1 MKKEIILASG
11 SPRRREL
18 LNQIGIDFTVITSD
32 ADEITTEKSP
42 EKIVMQLSSLKAEA
56 VAKLPVKKST
66 AAVQKSAAAS
76 FGDSDSYVIIGADTI
91 VYADGQVLGK
101 PRDERHAF
109 DMIKCLSGGSHSVY
123 TGVCGKEKTSFY
135 EQTEVYVYDM
145 TDEEILDYIKTKEPM
160 DKAGAYGIQGRFA
173 AFVSKIE
180 GDYNSVVGLPVG
192 RVYQE
197 LRKAGYIG

>member
-18 LNQIGIDFTVITSD
+18 LNQIGIDFNVITSD

-56 VAKLPVKKST
+56 VAKLPVKKNT
-66 AAVQKSAAAS
+66 AAVQNSAAAS

-109 DMIKCLSGGSHSVY
+109 DMIKSLSGGSHSVY
-123 TGVCGKEKTSFY
+123 TGVTFY

>member
-56 VAKLPVKKST
+56 VAKLPVKKNT
-66 AAVQKSAAAS
+66 AAVQNSAAAS
-76 FGDSDSYVIIGADTI
+76 FGDTI

-109 DMIKCLSGGSHSVY
+109 DMIKSLSGGSHSVY
-123 TGVCGKEKTSFY
+123 TGVTFICGKEKTSFY

>member
-56 VAKLPVKKST
+56 VAKLPVKKNT

-76 FGDSDSYVIIGADTI
+76 FGDSDNYVIIGADTI

-109 DMIKCLSGGSHSVY
+109 DMIKSLSGSSHSVY
-123 TGVCGKEKTSFY
+123 TGVTFICGKEKMSFY

-145 TDEEILDYIKTKEPM
+145 TDEEIQKWTEKAKANGDYIMLALLTFAQVYK
-160 DKAGAYGIQGRFA
+160 DKR
-173 AFVSKIE
+173 SKFTT
-180 GDYNSVVGLPVG
+180 P
-192 RVYQE
+192 
-197 LRKAGYIG
+197 

>member
-1 MKKEIILASG
+1 M
-11 SPRRREL
+11 
-18 LNQIGIDFTVITSD
+18 
-32 ADEITTEKSP
+32 EIT
-42 EKIVMQLSSLKAEA
+42 L
-56 VAKLPVKKST
+56 
-66 AAVQKSAAAS
+66 
-76 FGDSDSYVIIGADTI
+76 
-91 VYADGQVLGK
+91 
-101 PRDERHAF
+101 
-109 DMIKCLSGGSHSVY
+109 
-123 TGVCGKEKTSFY
+123 
-135 EQTEVYVYDM
+135 VYVYDM

>member
-56 VAKLPVKKST
+56 VAKLPVKKNT
-66 AAVQKSAAAS
+66 AAVQNSAAAS
-76 FGDSDSYVIIGADTI
+76 FGDSDSYVIIGSDTI

-109 DMIKCLSGGSHSVY
+109 DMIKSLSGGSHSVY
-123 TGVCGKEKTSFY
+123 TGVTFICGKEKN
-135 EQTEVYVYDM
+135 V
-145 TDEEILDYIKTKEPM
+145 IL
-160 DKAGAYGIQGRFA
+160 
-173 AFVSKIE
+173 
-180 GDYNSVVGLPVG
+180 
-192 RVYQE
+192 
-197 LRKAGYIG
+197 

>member
-1 MKKEIILASG
+1 MKKKVFAVFMIVAM
-11 SPRRREL
+11 L
-18 LNQIGIDFTVITSD
+18 LCFMPSMAFAHNGGNGTTATPDSSAGQIGDYYAVN
-32 ADEITTEKSP
+32 DETGALT
-42 EKIVMQLSSLKAEA
+42 
-56 VAKLPVKKST
+56 AKPTLESGKTQQS
-66 AAVQKSAAAS
+66 
-76 FGDSDSYVIIGADTI
+76 
-91 VYADGQVLGK
+91 YADGQVLGK

-109 DMIKCLSGGSHSVY
+109 DMIKSLSGGSHSVY
-123 TGVCGKEKTSFY
+123 TGVTFICGKEKTSFY

>member
-56 VAKLPVKKST
+56 VAKLPVKKNT

-76 FGDSDSYVIIGADTI
+76 FGDSDNYVIIGADTI
-91 VYADGQVLGK
+91 VYANGQVLGK

-109 DMIKCLSGGSHSVY
+109 DMIKSLSGGSHSVY
-123 TGVCGKEKTSFY
+123 TGVTFICGKEKTSFY

-145 TDEEILDYIKTKEPM
+145 TDEEILDYIKTKE
-160 DKAGAYGIQGRFA
+160 AGAYGIQGRFA

>member
-56 VAKLPVKKST
+56 VAKLPVKKNT
-66 AAVQKSAAAS
+66 AAVQNSAAAS

-109 DMIKCLSGGSHSVY
+109 DMIKVFRAAATVY
-123 TGVCGKEKTSFY
+123 IRELHLFVEKKKRHFMNRQKFMY
-135 EQTEVYVYDM
+135 M
-145 TDEEILDYIKTKEPM
+145 I
-160 DKAGAYGIQGRFA
+160 
-173 AFVSKIE
+173 
-180 GDYNSVVGLPVG
+180 
-192 RVYQE
+192 
-197 LRKAGYIG
+197 